1 MGKLAGRGQGR
12 RRRLRMMQRPAE
24 DLGVVVPEA
33 RGAGKGRKKKSSADG
48 GREGTERMTK
58 SMRRFM
64 SGLERMDKQET
75 TSTSKSMVEEDV
87 TANDHRRFALVRK
100 KNRTAATATATTT
113 TATATTTTGGI
124 AGANDEGDD
133 RPKGDVQ
140 VSVHRTNR
148 QIKRRAFEKRKK
160 LKKRAKRLGYT
171 DEDEDY
177 GDDDDEELD
186 NVLSGGK
193 GRRRY
198 SEQAGDARK
207 VPSFLRVNEAPPS
220 FALGPRGK
228 PHARKQSFPLR

>member
-75 TSTSKSMVEEDV
+75 TSTSKSTVEEDV
-87 TANDHRRFALVRK
+87 TANDRRFALVRK
-100 KNRTAATATATTT
+100 KNRTAAAA
-113 TATATTTTGGI
+113 AAATTTGGI

-140 VSVHRTNR
+140 VSAHRTNR